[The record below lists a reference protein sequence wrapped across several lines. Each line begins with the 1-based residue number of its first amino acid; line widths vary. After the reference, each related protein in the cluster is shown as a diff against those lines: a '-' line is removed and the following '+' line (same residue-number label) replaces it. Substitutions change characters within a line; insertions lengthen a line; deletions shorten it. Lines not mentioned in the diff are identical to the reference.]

1 MPEPGDSDFPLRK
14 DCPGLGGR
22 GGLHAVVLAALA
34 GGLYLG
40 LLSGTRLWAEAE
52 PPLPVWD
59 AGDTLPPS
67 LTPGNAFGELLPEG
81 TRPAAGGPGGLDY
94 LNQPPVLLNDRTGAG
109 LDVQDLPLFLHS
121 RLLES
126 GRQSVA
132 NTPPAPTPIL
142 ALKEVP
148 DQVRANIAKTPL
160 QEYLIDPQTLLTEM
174 PAQDLERLLAFHAA
188 ESRIAIRLV
197 VLRRDQKLSA
207 AADTLAALERPG
219 PRKLETCIAVYPLG
233 EPWRARFFL
242 SQNVSRHSSVT
253 GLTEMSEDCVA
264 DAMQVTDAE
273 EQIKRFAVRL
283 STRLFWLEKAL
294 PAPVAAE
301 PSAAVAGADAAAVAV
316 PVSGLREVRAAEE
329 RLPAETLPGGAA
341 SLEEVRLLRSALI
354 GLGSLFVA
362 VAVAWLAQTVVGWL
376 RRRRQKGV
384 WLLPEPEPSPR
395 LGGAFSGGMG
405 AAVSFADTP
414 APGSTPAPVRG

>member
-22 GGLHAVVLAALA
+22 SGLRAAALA

-40 LLSGTRLWAEAE
+40 LVLLPGARLWAEAE

-81 TRPAAGGPGGLDY
+81 TRPAAGSPGGLDY
-94 LNQPPVLLNDRTGAG
+94 LNQPPVLLNDRTGTG

-126 GRQSVA
+126 GRQSAA

-197 VLRRDQKLSA
+197 VLGRDQKLSA

-242 SQNVSRHSSVT
+242 SQNVSRHSSVA

-294 PAPVAAE
+294 PAHEAAS
-301 PSAAVAGADAAAVAV
+301 PPAAADAV

-354 GLGSLFVA
+354 GLGCLFVA
-362 VAVAWLAQTVVGWL
+362 VAAAWLAQTLVGWL

-414 APGSTPAPVRG
+414 AAGSTPAPVCG

>member
-1 MPEPGDSDFPLRK
+1 MPKPGDRDFPLRK

-22 GGLHAVVLAALA
+22 GSVPAVLAALV
-34 GGLYLG
+34 GGLG
-40 LLSGTRLWAEAE
+40 LLLNTHLLAEAE
-52 PPLPVWD
+52 PPLPRWD

-81 TRPAAGGPGGLDY
+81 TRPAAGSPGGLDY
-94 LNQPPVLLNDRTGAG
+94 LNEPPVLLNDRTGAG

-121 RLLES
+121 QLLER
-126 GRQSVA
+126 GRQTAA

-160 QEYLIDPQTLLTEM
+160 QEYLIDPQSLLTEM
-174 PAQDLERLLAFHAA
+174 PAQDLERLLVFHAA
-188 ESRIAIRLV
+188 ESRITIRLV
-197 VLRRDQKLSA
+197 VLGRDQKLSS
-207 AADTLAALERPG
+207 AADTLASLERPG

-242 SQNVSRHSSVT
+242 SQNVSRHSSVA
-253 GLTEMSEDCVA
+253 GLSEMSEDCVA
-264 DAMQVTDAE
+264 DAMQVADPE

-294 PAPVAAE
+294 PVPEAAQ
-301 PSAAVAGADAAAVAV
+301 PSAAAAATAA
-316 PVSGLREVRAAEE
+316 PGAGLREVRAAEE
-329 RLPAETLPGGAA
+329 RLTAEDLPGGAA

-354 GLGSLFVA
+354 ALGSLLVA
-362 VAVAWLAQTVVGWL
+362 VGAAWLAQNWVGWL
-376 RRRRQKGV
+376 RRRRQKCV
-384 WLLPEPEPSPR
+384 WLLPEPDPSPR

-414 APGSTPAPVRG
+414 PAGIAPTTVRG